1 MSESVYT
8 GETIAT
14 MILIPIALLL
24 CAGLFIGLR
33 LRARKLAAKSAAE
46 YKLSYL
52 TDWDG
57 DNARLLRRW
66 SWAGPVGAVVT
77 VALTWWGMYPWAA
90 EYHHWVPKSGTVD
103 TVDSRLISA
112 GNSSMEDKFV
122 VKFQGSDQ
130 QYGVLDTRAAGLK
143 PGDHLTITCVKR
155 WQWSGT
161 HGYDCNFVS
170 LERAK

>member
-1 MSESVYT
+1 MNESVYT

-14 MILIPIALLL
+14 IVAMIVCAVVFLIVAAAIA
-24 CAGLFIGLR
+24 FI
-33 LRARKLAAKSAAE
+33 AE
-46 YKLSYL
+46 DYFELIFSYL
-52 TDWDG
+52 V
-57 DNARLLRRW
+57 LLVVT
-66 SWAGPVGAVVT
+66 ALAVVGF
-77 VALTWWGMYPWAA
+77 WWGMYPWAA
-90 EYHHWVPKSGTVD
+90 EYHHWVPKSGTVE

-112 GNSSMEDKFV
+112 GQSSMEDKFV